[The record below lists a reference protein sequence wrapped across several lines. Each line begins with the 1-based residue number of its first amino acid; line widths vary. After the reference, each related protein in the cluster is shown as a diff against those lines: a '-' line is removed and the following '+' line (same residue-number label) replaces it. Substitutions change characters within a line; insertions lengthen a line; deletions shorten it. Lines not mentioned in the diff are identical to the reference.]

1 MSGEPQR
8 EKRCLARR
16 TGDGRPKY
24 GPFSLFFLAQLPTVC
39 DILAYVQLPRFAVA
53 TRKIGLAL
61 CMTRRPLGC
70 GANFD
75 MSNQSLKLL
84 AGFHKDDVKLYHTH
98 L

>member
-1 MSGEPQR
+1 MLGE
-8 EKRCLARR
+8 K
-16 TGDGRPKY
+16 DGRRKTKIW
-24 GPFSLFFLAQLPTVC
+24 SLFPFFLAQLPTVC

-75 MSNQSLKLL
+75 MSNGLFNQIPEIRKTGNLW
-84 AGFHKDDVKLYHTH
+84 DDQLTQIMCFYAKV
-98 L
+98 